1 MMNTGIYHIPGKY
14 TIYQVDIRAEGKL
27 LGDGV
32 EFSGN
37 FQPMKIG
44 LFYFIF
50 HINI

>member
-14 TIYQVDIRAEGKL
+14 TIYQLDIRAEGKL

-37 FQPMKIG
+37 FQPMKIATTV
-44 LFYFIF
+44 
-50 HINI
+50 